1 MACSVALF
9 AQKKEVKTLEKA
21 VKSANFAEAKTA
33 AAAAE
38 KLLGTMDAK
47 TKEKFYV
54 LKGKAYS
61 GGNNKNIEDLKIA
74 AAAFEQVQNNS
85 EATNGKLTIL
95 QTMVNSAV
103 ENQNSKDYAKA
114 SNTLYE
120 AYKLSPQ
127 DTSYLY
133 FAGTNAINAQDFPI
147 AIKYYEE
154 LRSLNYTGREVTYTA
169 IEKSSGEK
177 KTFSSKE
184 ERDIVIRAS
193 EYIKPAQ
200 ELTPSKKGDIVKAL
214 ASMYINVGENEK
226 ALSTIDE
233 AIKEDPD
240 DLNTIV
246 SKANVYL
253 RLGRR
258 EDFFNTMKDLIAKEP
273 DNATWHFNLGIG
285 NTEAGNKEEA
295 FKNYEKAIELDEN
308 YGDAYKNLVSLIVA
322 DDEEIT
328 KEMNSLGT
336 SKADFD
342 RFDELK
348 LKRKEVLSTAI
359 PYLNKALDID
369 SKNREMTNLL
379 YQIHQTLG
387 NQSEADAI
395 KARLDALP
403 GGQ

>member
-1 MACSVALF
+1 LF
-9 AQKKEVKTLEKA
+9 C
-21 VKSANFAEAKTA
+21 
-33 AAAAE
+33 
-38 KLLGTMDAK
+38 
-47 TKEKFYV
+47 V